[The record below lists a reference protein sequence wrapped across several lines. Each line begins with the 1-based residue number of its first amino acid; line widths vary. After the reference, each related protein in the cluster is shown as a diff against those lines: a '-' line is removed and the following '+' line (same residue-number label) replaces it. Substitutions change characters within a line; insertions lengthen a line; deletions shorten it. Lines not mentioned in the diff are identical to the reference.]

1 MCLLKQKS
9 HGDPYS
15 QHFRNLPKSPY
26 REAPGWG
33 RFHSMV
39 RLLLHKD
46 LLDK

>member
-15 QHFRNLPKSPY
+15 QHFRNLPLY
-26 REAPGWG
+26 RAAPGWG